1 MANATYTFKDKA
13 KELIDGEEMKVWL
26 SKKHGRRVEYV
37 FKVGT
42 EQFSPPTQLAEEGEY
57 VLFSQGTTDEM
68 EQELKK
74 LFGQF
79 IN

>member
-1 MANATYTFKDKA
+1 MANATYIFKDKA
-13 KELIDGEEMKVWL
+13 KELIDEEEMKVWL

-42 EQFSPPTQLAEEGEY
+42 EQFSPPTQLAEEGDY
-57 VLFSQGTTDEM
+57 VLFSQGTTDEV
-68 EQELKK
+68 EQELKE

-79 IN
+79 IK

>member
-1 MANATYTFKDKA
+1 MANATYTFKGKV
-13 KELIDGEEMKVWL
+13 EEVIDTEEMKVWL

-42 EQFSPPTQLAEEGEY
+42 EQFSPPTQLAEKGDY
-57 VLFSQGTTDEM
+57 VLFSQGTTDEV
-68 EQELKK
+68 EQELKE
-74 LFGQF
+74 LFAEF